1 VTSLFN
7 PAVTLPLEIYPMP
20 VNDMLHIKGEERE
33 YDYSIIDFTGK
44 MILHH
49 STNDNS
55 ISVSTLPEGIY
66 LLKVE
71 HRSQVYLARFVVMR

>member
-1 VTSLFN
+1 
-7 PAVTLPLEIYPMP
+7 MP